1 MARSRASKAP
11 AAPPKRSGSEKRQRT
26 ASILVRLTA
35 EERAAIEAAAS
46 RAGLTLASYARGQML
61 GGPQPRAARRPPV
74 ETRQLARILGEL
86 GKIGSNINQL
96 ARAGNIGLLNAAD
109 RGELQ
114 AETQALRALRGYL
127 MEALGRTP

>member
-1 MARSRASKAP
+1 MARARASKAP
-11 AAPPKRSGSEKRQRT
+11 ETPPKRSGSEKRQRT
-26 ASILVRLTA
+26 ASILIRLTD
-35 EERAAIEAAAS
+35 EERAAVEDAAS

-61 GGPQPRAARRPPV
+61 GGPQPRAGRRPPI

-96 ARAGNIGLLNAAD
+96 ARAKNMDFLTPAD
-109 RGELQ
+109 RADLE

-127 MEALGRTP
+127 MEALGRAP